1 MEKTEVN
8 KEKQLT
14 EIEKDAL
21 RRVYHSFLHYMEEFE
36 STLGFTIND
45 DDEVYDDAYD
55 LFFELQRDL
64 NYEYI
69 DLKRTVFDKLY
80 AFIDKDLSTT
90 IEWYNYSEP
99 IDLDQIVAETHA
111 MYERMMNSFKEIV
124 DEYLV

>member
-1 MEKTEVN
+1 MEKIEIN

-21 RRVYHSFLHYMEEFE
+21 RRVYHSFLSYMETFKDTEGFSFGEEDYGNAYILFE
-36 STLGFTIND
+36 ALK
-45 DDEVYDDAYD
+45 Y
-55 LFFELQRDL
+55 DL

-80 AFIDKDLSTT
+80 AFIDKELSTT
-90 IEWYNYSEP
+90 IEWYDSLEP
-99 IDLDQIVAETHA
+99 MEFEQEMAAIRE
-111 MYERMMNSFKEIV
+111 MYKHMMDSFKAIV

>member
-21 RRVYHSFLHYMEEFE
+21 RRVYHSFLSYMEIFKDTE
-36 STLGFTIND
+36 GFSYVEEDYGNAYMLFD
-45 DDEVYDDAYD
+45 VVKYD
-55 LFFELQRDL
+55 L
-64 NYEYI
+64 NHEYI

-80 AFIDKDLSTT
+80 AFIDKELSKT
-90 IEWYNYSEP
+90 IEWCALLEP
-99 IDLDQIVAETHA
+99 MDFEQEIAAINE
-111 MYERMMNSFKEIV
+111 MYDHMMNSFKEIV

>member
-21 RRVYHSFLHYMEEFE
+21 RRVYHSFLSYMEIFKDTE
-36 STLGFTIND
+36 GFSYVEEDYGN
-45 DDEVYDDAYD
+45 VYMLFDVVKYD
-55 LFFELQRDL
+55 LNQ
-64 NYEYI
+64 EYI

-80 AFIDKDLSTT
+80 AFIDKELSKT
-90 IEWYNYSEP
+90 IEWCESLEP
-99 IDLDQIVAETHA
+99 MDFEQEIAAINE
-111 MYERMMNSFKEIV
+111 MYDHMMNSFKEIV